1 MNSGYCIYFNEKPI
15 RIIPKEKEGLWNATL
30 RPGIFPVFYSGLET
44 ARTVIEKMT
53 DDSVEEIWMTCNNI
67 DECCND
73 FKSVFQFVIAGGG
86 LVKNEKDE
94 YLFIFRRGKWDLPKG
109 KLDEME
115 SIEECAIREVEEET
129 GLKQVELQ
137 GHLCDTHH
145 IYLEKGNYVLKESV
159 WFNMNASSAQE
170 LTPQTEEDIHEIVWL
185 APSHWHTVLHNTYPS
200 VKDVLKQTGQL
211 ELT

>member
-15 RIIPKEKEGLWNATL
+15 RIIQKEKEALWQQVQ
-30 RPGIFPVFYSGLET
+30 RPGALPVYYNGVET
-44 ARTVIEKMT
+44 VRTVIDNMKS
-53 DDSVEEIWMTCNNI
+53 DDVQEIWLFCINI

-73 FKSVFQFVIAGGG
+73 FKGVFQFVMAGGG

-109 KLDEME
+109 KLDDME
-115 SIEECAIREVEEET
+115 SIEECAVREVVEET
-129 GLKQVELQ
+129 GLKAVDLE

-145 IYLEKGNYVLKESV
+145 IYLEKGNYVMKESV
-159 WFNMNASSAQE
+159 WFRMNASSMQP

-185 APSHWHTVLHNTYPS
+185 DSSHWNTVLNNTYPS
-200 VKDVLKQTGQL
+200 IKDVLKQTGQL
-211 ELT
+211 QPT